1 MQSTNAVIANNVL
14 EGWSGTAGDGI
25 ETTVFAFVGA
35 NAVYNC
41 TNPYTLAA
49 AKFNHAIAPN
59 DTLGASPFTDAAN
72 DDFSIK
78 DSQTGV
84 TEDAYP
90 STFRGM

>member
-1 MQSTNAVIANNVL
+1 VI
-14 EGWSGTAGDGI
+14 EGWSGAGGDGI
-25 ETTVFAFVGA
+25 ETTAESSPIGA
-35 NAVYNC
+35 NAVFNC
-41 TNPYTLAA
+41 TNPYTLIAT
-49 AKFNHAIAPN
+49 KLNYAIAPN
-59 DTLGASPFTDAAN
+59 DTLGATPFTDAAN